1 MAPGVK
7 LFSFVML
14 LYIDIETFSEN
25 GFRSDSTKVIS
36 VQYRDFDGNTK
47 ILKEWESSEKNILS
61 SFLTDLKIM
70 RRDGFLILVG
80 HNILRFD
87 VPTLIRRMAAN
98 GIDGHGNLE
107 DFFCNIATV
116 DTLQCMLP
124 FNGMRFKGLNA
135 DDVSS
140 RLDISGPR
148 HRNTEVESFYRNRD
162 FKRIEDH
169 AVADL
174 DFVQSLY
181 WRLKREEV
189 KPLTDA
195 TRNSTLKRP
204 RHN

>member
-1 MAPGVK
+1 MMPAAK
-7 LFSFVML
+7 LDSFDML

-25 GFRSDSTKVIS
+25 GFRSDCTKVIS
-36 VQYRDFDGNTK
+36 IQYRNFDGRTK
-47 ILKEWESSEKNILS
+47 VLKEWESSEKNILS
-61 SFLTDLKIM
+61 SFLTDLKMM
-70 RRDGFLILVG
+70 RNEGFLILVG

-107 DFFCNIATV
+107 DFFSNIATV

-124 FNGMRFKGLNA
+124 FNGMRFKGLNS

-140 RLDISGPR
+140 RLDIPGPN
-148 HRNTEVESFYRNRD
+148 HRNTEVESFYRNKE
-162 FKRIEDH
+162 FKKIEDH

-189 KPLTDA
+189 GTLTDA
-195 TRNSTLKRP
+195 TKNLYS
-204 RHN
+204 NM

>member
-1 MAPGVK
+1 
-7 LFSFVML
+7 ML

-25 GFRSDSTKVIS
+25 GFRSDNTKVIS
-36 VQYRDFDGNTK
+36 VQYRSFDGKTK

-61 SFLTDLKIM
+61 SFLTDLKMM
-70 RRDGFLILVG
+70 RNEGFLILVG

-87 VPTLIRRMAAN
+87 IPTLMRRMAAN

-124 FNGMRFKGLNA
+124 FNGMRFKGLSA

-148 HRNTEVESFYRNRD
+148 HRNTEVESFYRNRE
-162 FKRIEDH
+162 FRKIEDH

-189 KPLTDA
+189 GTLTDEPRGSR
-195 TRNSTLKRP
+195 TRSSVHNLNQGRP
-204 RHN
+204 GA